1 MTLLRLTHR
10 ILDLAVSTTPNGLAA
25 SLEDRTVTFSEVDRA
40 ANAMARVLQSL
51 GIGRGSRILFQAEMA
66 LDHLAFYFAT
76 QRLGAAFVPVNPAL
90 SPDEVRPIAEYIRPD
105 LLVLDPARQD
115 GSSFATAGADISV
128 AVLGAGEAA
137 TSGINLDVLAGK
149 ASTAPLPDLG
159 VSEDDTHAIFLTSG
173 STGRP
178 KGVVLSHRASWLR
191 SYLGAS
197 RFVTSGGRGELMT
210 FPMFHWAGW
219 NYLMENWAHRRAA
232 HFVSRP
238 DGDTLARAIDRW
250 KPAFFYCI
258 PAIWERVLAA
268 KTPFDG
274 SVVRSAA
281 SGTSRF
287 DPVLMDRIRAR
298 FPRAYRAAMYGSTE
312 FGGAL
317 GLNDSDIERKPG
329 SVGLPNPGNEAR
341 IVDGELQLRSMSM
354 MDGYFELP
362 EQTAEVFIDG
372 WYRSGDLAEADA
384 EGYLTITGRRREV
397 IRSGGE
403 TVAPAEVE
411 LAMAGLPGIRS
422 VAVIGVPDPVWGEL
436 VCAAV
441 VLERSGE
448 CPSLEALRA
457 HLGPA
462 LAAFKHPRRIVAV
475 DDLPKTPATGQI
487 MRSRVREMVLQ
498 MD

>member
-1 MTLLRLTHR
+1 MLCLTHR
-10 ILDLAVSTTPNGLAA
+10 ILDLAVGSTPNALAA
-25 SLEDRTVTFSEVDRA
+25 SLDERTVTFAEVDKA
-40 ANAMARVLQSL
+40 ANAMARALHVL
-51 GIGRGSRILFQAEMA
+51 GVERGSRILFQAEMA
-66 LDHLAFYFAT
+66 LDHLAFFFAT

-90 SPDEVRPIAEYIRPD
+90 SPEEIRPIAAYIRPD

-115 GSSFATAGADISV
+115 GSSFETTIANVPV
-128 AVLGAGEAA
+128 AILGAGDAA
-137 TSGINLDVLAGK
+137 TAGINLDALAGK
-149 ASTAPLPDLG
+149 ASNAALPDFG
-159 VSEDDTHAIFLTSG
+159 VAESDTHAIFLTSG
-173 STGRP
+173 STGLP
-178 KGVVLSHRASWLR
+178 KGVVLSHKASWLR

-238 DGDTLARAIDRW
+238 DGEMLARAIDRW
-250 KPAFFYCI
+250 KPAFLYCI
-258 PAIWERVLAA
+258 PAIWARVLAA

-281 SGTSRF
+281 SGTSSF
-287 DPVLMDRIRAR
+287 DPVLMERIRER
-298 FPRAYRAAMYGSTE
+298 FPHSYRAAMYGSTE

-329 SVGLPNPGNEAR
+329 SVGLPMPGHETR

-362 EQTAEVFIDG
+362 EQTADVFIDG
-372 WYRSGDLAEADA
+372 WYRSGDLVEADA

-411 LAMAGLPGIRS
+411 LALAGCPGIRS
-422 VAVIGVPDPVWGEL
+422 VAVIGLPDPVWGEL

-441 VLERSGE
+441 VLDRPGE
-448 CPSLEALRA
+448 CPSLDAMRS
-457 HLGPA
+457 HLGTA
-462 LAAFKHPRRIVAV
+462 LAAFKHPRKIIAV

-487 MRSRVREMVLQ
+487 MRSRVKEMVLL
-498 MD
+498 MN

>member
-1 MTLLRLTHR
+1 MLRLTHR
-10 ILDLAVSTTPNGLAA
+10 ILDLAVNTTPNALAA
-25 SLEDRTVTFSEVDRA
+25 SLDERTVTFAEVDKA
-40 ANAMARVLQSL
+40 ANAMARALQVL
-51 GIGRGSRILFQAEMA
+51 GIKRGSRILFQAEMA

-90 SPDEVRPIAEYIRPD
+90 SPEELLPIAGYIRPD
-105 LLVLDPARQD
+105 LVVLDPARQD
-115 GSSFATAGADISV
+115 GSSFGTSNSNIPV
-128 AVLGAGEAA
+128 AILGAGDTVTA
-137 TSGINLDVLAGK
+137 GFNLDVLSGK
-149 ASTAPLPDLG
+149 ASTDPLPDMG
-159 VSEDDTHAIFLTSG
+159 VAESDTHAIFMTSG
-173 STGRP
+173 STGLP
-178 KGVVLSHRASWLR
+178 KGVVLSHKASWLR

-238 DGDTLARAIDRW
+238 EGELLARAIDQW

-258 PAIWERVLAA
+258 PAIWERLLAA
-268 KTPFDG
+268 RTPFDG

-281 SGTSRF
+281 SGTSSF
-287 DPVLMDRIRAR
+287 DPVLMERIRAR

-362 EQTAEVFIDG
+362 EQTKEVFVDG

-411 LAMAGLPGIRS
+411 LALAGCPGIRS
-422 VAVIGVPDPVWGEL
+422 VAVIGLPDPVWGEL

-441 VLERSGE
+441 VLDRPGE
-448 CPSLEALRA
+448 CPSLDVLRS
-457 HLGPA
+457 HLGSA
-462 LAAFKHPRRIVAV
+462 LAAFKHPRKIIAV

-487 MRSRVREMVLQ
+487 MRSRVKEMVLQ
-498 MD
+498 MN

>member
-1 MTLLRLTHR
+1 MLRLTHR
-10 ILDLAVSTTPNGLAA
+10 ILDLAVSSTPNALAA
-25 SLEDRTVTFSEVDRA
+25 SLDEHTVTFAEVDKA
-40 ANAMARVLQSL
+40 ANAIERALQSI
-51 GIGRGSRILFQAEMA
+51 GVGRGSRVLFQAEMA
-66 LDHLAFYFAT
+66 LGHLAFYFAT
-76 QRLGAAFVPVNPAL
+76 QRLGAAFVPINPAL
-90 SPDEVRPIAEYIRPD
+90 SREELRPIADYIRPD
-105 LLVLDPARQD
+105 LVVFDPARQD
-115 GSSFATAGADISV
+115 GSSLETLGVNVPA
-128 AVLGAGEAA
+128 AVLGAGDAA
-137 TSGINLDVLAGK
+137 TAGINLDALAGK
-149 ASTAPLPDLG
+149 ASTGPLDNFG
-159 VSEDDTHAIFLTSG
+159 IQEDDTHAIFLTSG
-173 STGRP
+173 STGLP
-178 KGVVLSHRASWLR
+178 KGVVLSHKASWLR

-238 DGDTLARAIDRW
+238 DGDMLARAIDRW
-250 KPAFFYCI
+250 QPAFLYCI
-258 PAIWERVLAA
+258 PAIWERLLAA
-268 KTPFDG
+268 RTPFDG
-274 SVVRSAA
+274 SMVRSAA

-287 DPVLMDRIRAR
+287 DPVLMERIRAR

-329 SVGLPNPGNEAR
+329 SVGLPLPGHETR

-362 EQTAEVFIDG
+362 EQTAEVFVDG
-372 WYRSGDLAEADA
+372 WYRSGDLAEADG

-403 TVAPAEVE
+403 TIAPAEVE
-411 LAMAGLPGIRS
+411 LALASFPGIRS
-422 VAVIGVPDPVWGEL
+422 VAVIGLPDAVWGEV

-441 VLERSGE
+441 VLDRPGE
-448 CPSLEALRA
+448 CPSLDALRS

-462 LAAFKHPRRIVAV
+462 LATFKHPRKIIAV

-498 MD
+498 MS

>member
-1 MTLLRLTHR
+1 MMQRLTHR
-10 ILDLAVSTTPNGLAA
+10 ILDLAVSTVPNALAA
-25 SLEDRTVTFSEVDRA
+25 SLDERTVTFADVDKA
-40 ANAMARVLQSL
+40 ANAMARTLQVL

-66 LDHLAFYFAT
+66 LGHLAFYFAT
-76 QRLGAAFVPVNPAL
+76 QRLGAAFVPINPAL
-90 SPDEVRPIAEYIRPD
+90 SLDELRPIAAYVRPD
-105 LLVLDPARQD
+105 LVVFDPARQD
-115 GSSFATAGADISV
+115 GSSYGATGSGFPVGILGAGDSATAGV
-128 AVLGAGEAA
+128 
-137 TSGINLDVLAGK
+137 NLDALAAK
-149 ASTAPLPDLG
+149 ASTDALPDLG
-159 VSEDDTHAIFLTSG
+159 VSEDDAHAIFLTSG
-173 STGRP
+173 STGLP
-178 KGVVLSHRASWLR
+178 KGVVLSHKASWLR

-232 HFVSRP
+232 HFVSRA
-238 DGDTLARAIDRW
+238 DGDMLARAIDRW
-250 KPAFFYCI
+250 KPAFLYCI
-258 PAIWERVLAA
+258 PAIWERVLSS
-268 KTPFDG
+268 KIPFDG

-341 IVDGELQLRSMSM
+341 IVDGELQLRSLSM

-362 EQTAEVFIDG
+362 DQTAEVFVDG
-372 WYRSGDLAEADA
+372 WYRSGDLAEADS

-411 LAMAGLPGIRS
+411 LALAGCPGIRS
-422 VAVIGVPDPVWGEL
+422 VAVVGLPDPVWGEL

-441 VLERSGE
+441 VLDRPGE
-448 CPSLEALRA
+448 CPSLDALRA
-457 HLGPA
+457 HLGNA
-462 LAAFKHPRRIVAV
+462 LAPFKHPRKIVAV

-487 MRSRVREMVLQ
+487 MRSRVKEMVLQ
-498 MD
+498 MH

>member
-1 MTLLRLTHR
+1 MTLLRLTNR

-25 SLEDRTVTFSEVDRA
+25 SLEDRTMTFAEVDKA
-40 ANAMARVLQSL
+40 ANAMARALQSL
-51 GIGRGSRILFQAEMA
+51 GIGRGSRVLFQAEMA
-66 LDHLAFYFAT
+66 LGHLAFYFAT

-90 SPDEVRPIAEYIRPD
+90 SPEEVQPIAEYIRPD
-105 LLVLDPARQD
+105 LLVHDPARQD
-115 GSSFATAGADISV
+115 GSSVAIASADIPV
-128 AVLGAGEAA
+128 GILGAGSTA
-137 TSGINLDVLAGK
+137 TAGINLDVLAGK
-149 ASTAPLPDLG
+149 ASTSPLPDLG
-159 VSEDDTHAIFLTSG
+159 VLEDDTHAIFLTSG

-238 DGDTLARAIDRW
+238 EGELLARAIEQW

-268 KTPFDG
+268 RTPFDG

-281 SGTSRF
+281 SGTSSF
-287 DPVLMDRIRAR
+287 DPVLMERIRAR

-317 GLNDSDIERKPG
+317 GLNDTDIERKPG
-329 SVGLPNPGNEAR
+329 SVGLPGPGNEAR
-341 IVDGELQLRSMSM
+341 IADGELQLRSMSM

-362 EQTAEVFIDG
+362 EQTAEVFVDG

-411 LAMAGLPGIRS
+411 LAMTGFPGIRS
-422 VAVIGVPDPVWGEL
+422 VAVIGLPDPVWGEL

-441 VLERSGE
+441 VLERPGE
-448 CPSLEALRA
+448 CPSLDALRA
-457 HLGPA
+457 HLGPG

-498 MD
+498 IG

>member
-1 MTLLRLTHR
+1 MLRLTHR
-10 ILDLAVSTTPNGLAA
+10 ILDLAVSSTPNALAA
-25 SLEDRTVTFSEVDRA
+25 SLDEHTVTFAEVDKA
-40 ANAMARVLQSL
+40 ANAMARALQSL
-51 GIGRGSRILFQAEMA
+51 GIKRGSRILFQAEMA

-76 QRLGAAFVPVNPAL
+76 QRLGAAFVPLNPAL
-90 SPDEVRPIAEYIRPD
+90 SREEIRPIAAYIRPD

-115 GSSFATAGADISV
+115 AGNFGTSLADFAV
-128 AVLGAGEAA
+128 AILGAGETA
-137 TSGINLDVLAGK
+137 TAGVNLDTLAVK
-149 ASTAPLPDLG
+149 ASPAPLPELG
-159 VSEDDTHAIFLTSG
+159 VSEEDTHAIFLTSG
-173 STGRP
+173 STGLP
-178 KGVVLSHRASWLR
+178 KGVVVSHKASWLR

-238 DGDTLARAIDRW
+238 DGDMLARAIDRW
-250 KPAFFYCI
+250 KPAFLYCI
-258 PAIWERVLAA
+258 PAIWERLLASNVA
-268 KTPFDG
+268 FDG

-287 DPVLMDRIRAR
+287 DPALMDRIRER

-312 FGGAL
+312 FGAAL
-317 GLNDSDIERKPG
+317 GLNDSDIDRKPG
-329 SVGLPNPGNEAR
+329 CVGLPLPGNETR
-341 IVDGELQLRSMSM
+341 IVDGELQLRSLSM

-362 EQTAEVFIDG
+362 EQTAEVFVDG
-372 WYRSGDLAEADA
+372 WYRSGDLAEAD
-384 EGYLTITGRRREV
+384 EDGFLTITGRRREV

-411 LAMAGLPGIRS
+411 LALAGCPGIRS
-422 VAVIGVPDPVWGEL
+422 VAVVGLPDPVWGEL

-441 VLERSGE
+441 VLDQPGQ
-448 CPSLEALRA
+448 CPSLDAVRN
-457 HLGPA
+457 HLGQS

-475 DDLPKTPATGQI
+475 DELPKTPATGQI
-487 MRSRVREMVLQ
+487 MRSRVRELVLQ
-498 MD
+498 MH